1 MVGSLA
7 ADSQAYDKILYV
19 SQEKLETVTKSIK
32 SGKSVN
38 IDNKV
43 IDDLMVPDDIVLDK
57 AVLVPIDISDEDVW
71 GEIYDGHED
80 LVEKLGAKGVAEAV
94 IEAAKAFET
103 SKLNFK
109 EAERPIPMSVGEWR
123 KIAGDD
129 ETDDDEREE
138 VAEGADEDDE
148 EEGEEEDGDGDEE
161 DEAEPSAKK
170 QKTE

>member
-1 MVGSLA
+1 
-7 ADSQAYDKILYV
+7 
-19 SQEKLETVTKSIK
+19 
-32 SGKSVN
+32 
-38 IDNKV
+38 
-43 IDDLMVPDDIVLDK
+43 MVPDDTVLDK

-71 GEIYDGHED
+71 GEIYDGHEE

-138 VAEGADEDDE
+138 EAEGAGDDE
-148 EEGEEEDGDGDEE
+148 TDDDEREEE
-161 DEAEPSAKK
+161 
-170 QKTE
+170 

>member
-1 MVGSLA
+1 
-7 ADSQAYDKILYV
+7 
-19 SQEKLETVTKSIK
+19 
-32 SGKSVN
+32 
-38 IDNKV
+38 
-43 IDDLMVPDDIVLDK
+43 MVPDDTVLDK
-57 AVLVPIDISDEDVW
+57 AVLVPIDISDEDAW
-71 GEIYDGHED
+71 GEIYDGHEE

-129 ETDDDEREE
+129 ETDEEDAADE
-138 VAEGADEDDE
+138 AEGAE
-148 EEGEEEDGDGDEE
+148 EGEGEEEAAEAGEGDEE

-170 QKTE
+170 

>member
-1 MVGSLA
+1 M
-7 ADSQAYDKILYV
+7 I
-19 SQEKLETVTKSIK
+19 
-32 SGKSVN
+32 
-38 IDNKV
+38 
-43 IDDLMVPDDIVLDK
+43 PDDTVLDK

-71 GEIYDGHED
+71 GEIYDGHEE

-138 VAEGADEDDE
+138 EAEGADEDDE
-148 EEGEEEDGDGDEE
+148 EEGEEEDGEGDEE
-161 DEAEPSAKK
+161 DEADPSAKK

>member
-1 MVGSLA
+1 
-7 ADSQAYDKILYV
+7 
-19 SQEKLETVTKSIK
+19 
-32 SGKSVN
+32 
-38 IDNKV
+38 
-43 IDDLMVPDDIVLDK
+43 MVPDDIVLDK

-129 ETDDDEREE
+129 ETDEDEREE

>member
-1 MVGSLA
+1 
-7 ADSQAYDKILYV
+7 
-19 SQEKLETVTKSIK
+19 
-32 SGKSVN
+32 
-38 IDNKV
+38 
-43 IDDLMVPDDIVLDK
+43 MVPDDIVLDK

-129 ETDDDEREE
+129 ET
-138 VAEGADEDDE
+138 EDDE
-148 EEGEEEDGDGDEE
+148 EEGEEEDGEGDED

>member
-1 MVGSLA
+1 
-7 ADSQAYDKILYV
+7 
-19 SQEKLETVTKSIK
+19 
-32 SGKSVN
+32 
-38 IDNKV
+38 
-43 IDDLMVPDDIVLDK
+43 MVPDDTVLDK

-71 GEIYDGHED
+71 GEIYDGHEE

-129 ETDDDEREE
+129 ETDEEEREDE
-138 VAEGADEDDE
+138 AEGGDDDD
-148 EEGEEEDGDGDEE
+148 EEGEEEDGEGDEE
-161 DEAEPSAKK
+161 DGDEPSSKK

>member
-1 MVGSLA
+1 
-7 ADSQAYDKILYV
+7 
-19 SQEKLETVTKSIK
+19 
-32 SGKSVN
+32 
-38 IDNKV
+38 
-43 IDDLMVPDDIVLDK
+43 MVPDDIVLDK

-129 ETDDDEREE
+129 ETEWRKIAGDAEE
-138 VAEGADEDDE
+138 GDDDE
-148 EEGEEEDGDGDEE
+148 EEGEEEDGEGDDLDGE
-161 DEAEPSAKK
+161 EPSSKK

>member
-1 MVGSLA
+1 
-7 ADSQAYDKILYV
+7 
-19 SQEKLETVTKSIK
+19 
-32 SGKSVN
+32 
-38 IDNKV
+38 
-43 IDDLMVPDDIVLDK
+43 MVPDDTVLDK

-71 GEIYDGHED
+71 GEIYDGHEE

-148 EEGEEEDGDGDEE
+148 EDGDGDEE

>member
-1 MVGSLA
+1 
-7 ADSQAYDKILYV
+7 
-19 SQEKLETVTKSIK
+19 
-32 SGKSVN
+32 
-38 IDNKV
+38 
-43 IDDLMVPDDIVLDK
+43 MVPDDTVLDK

-71 GEIYDGHED
+71 GEIYDGHEE

-109 EAERPIPMSVGEWR
+109 EAERPIPMRVGEWR

-138 VAEGADEDDE
+138 EAEGADEDDE
-148 EEGEEEDGDGDEE
+148 EEGEEEDGEGDEE

>member
-1 MVGSLA
+1 
-7 ADSQAYDKILYV
+7 
-19 SQEKLETVTKSIK
+19 
-32 SGKSVN
+32 
-38 IDNKV
+38 
-43 IDDLMVPDDIVLDK
+43 MVPDDTVLDK

-71 GEIYDGHED
+71 GEIYDGHEE

-123 KIAGDD
+123 KIAGED
-129 ETDDDEREE
+129 ETDEEDAEDEADGGDD
-138 VAEGADEDDE
+138 DD
-148 EEGEEEDGDGDEE
+148 EEGEEEDGEGD
-161 DEAEPSAKK
+161 DEVAEEPSSKK

>member
-1 MVGSLA
+1 
-7 ADSQAYDKILYV
+7 
-19 SQEKLETVTKSIK
+19 
-32 SGKSVN
+32 
-38 IDNKV
+38 
-43 IDDLMVPDDIVLDK
+43 MVPDDIVLDK

-129 ETDDDEREE
+129 ETDDDEREKE
-138 VAEGADEDDE
+138 AEEGDEDDE
-148 EEGEEEDGDGDEE
+148 EEGEEEDGEGDED

>member
-1 MVGSLA
+1 
-7 ADSQAYDKILYV
+7 
-19 SQEKLETVTKSIK
+19 
-32 SGKSVN
+32 
-38 IDNKV
+38 
-43 IDDLMVPDDIVLDK
+43 MVPDDTVLDK
-57 AVLVPIDISDEDVW
+57 AVLVPIDISEEDFW
-71 GEIYDGHED
+71 GEIYDGHEE

-138 VAEGADEDDE
+138 EAEGADEDDE
-148 EEGEEEDGDGDEE
+148 EEGEAEGADEDDEE
-161 DEAEPSAKK
+161 EG
-170 QKTE
+170 

>member
-1 MVGSLA
+1 MG
-7 ADSQAYDKILYV
+7 
-19 SQEKLETVTKSIK
+19 
-32 SGKSVN
+32 
-38 IDNKV
+38 V
-43 IDDLMVPDDIVLDK
+43 IDELMVPDDSVKDN
-57 AVLVPIDISDEDVW
+57 ATLVPVDISEEDVW
-71 GEIYDGHED
+71 GEIHGGHEE

-129 ETDDDEREE
+129 ETDEE
-138 VAEGADEDDE
+138 DAADEAEEGDDDE
-148 EEGEEEDGDGDEE
+148 EEGEEEDGEGGDLDGE
-161 DEAEPSAKK
+161 EPSSNK